1 MRKVHKTPSGEAR
14 SPMDKA
20 MEMTLWQS
28 ARTDP
33 QGSWTGTPANPDEVP
48 VRGAGL
54 AGGGFVHFAHSVIAS
69 FPPGRE
75 PGGFG

>member
-28 ARTDP
+28 ARTTD
-33 QGSWTGTPANPDEVP
+33 
-48 VRGAGL
+48 
-54 AGGGFVHFAHSVIAS
+54 
-69 FPPGRE
+69 
-75 PGGFG
+75 

>member
-33 QGSWTGTPANPDEVP
+33 QGSWTGPPANPDEVP
-48 VRGAGL
+48 VQDADDL
-54 AGGGFVHFAHSVIAS
+54 
-69 FPPGRE
+69 
-75 PGGFG
+75 